1 MSTSGIPARLQKCE
15 FESRIFISLSIV
27 AATCALSFTIF
38 RDSPSL
44 SVALGG
50 LAGFPSRESASLG
63 FLASALLAAAASL
76 LRIWSGSVLTSGR
89 MMSFKVRVD
98 ALLETGPY
106 RIVRNPIYLADLIAF
121 SGFALC
127 LAPCGVILPALLF
140 LHYTRIIRYEEASLS
155 RQFGERY
162 RTYEKRIPR
171 LLPDSRSL
179 HGVGRALGEFVI
191 SRDGLR
197 HNALYLLFIPGFIL
211 SAATG
216 KLLWAVALG
225 LPAVVDW
232 AVVHTIIGTA
242 GNPSGKTRERAAAAI
257 AQSSRRKVFQGVLYA
272 QCWEDPQ
279 IDRLAFGLTRRDALF
294 SITSGGCNVL
304 TFLIDDPGRVIALDA
319 NPHQSHLLKLKMAAL
334 RALPHPRVLEF
345 LGFRESPSRLETY
358 ARLRPLLDDGA
369 RRFWDGRARDLRRG
383 VIHAGRYEG
392 YMRLLRNVLVRL
404 RGKQSL
410 VRQFCEAEDAAL
422 RQKLFRERWDDWSWK
437 LLTQIVLSRPLN
449 VLLFDRAFYSY
460 LDGDFS
466 FGRHFAAKAERA
478 LVHLPVKENYF
489 LRYILAGTEDGA
501 GPLPPYL
508 REENFDLIRSRL
520 DRVEV
525 VTDTCEHYFSTLP
538 DSCLTRFNFS
548 NIFEWMSPQAY
559 KSLLRETV
567 RVGRPG
573 AVLTYRNLLVFR
585 ERPESLAAVIRPRP
599 DISRPLLARDL
610 SFIYD
615 NYVVEEI
622 CKEMEA

>member
-1 MSTSGIPARLQKCE
+1 MSTSEILASLQKLE
-15 FESRIFISLSIV
+15 FESRIFISFGIV
-27 AATCALSFTIF
+27 AATCALSFIVF
-38 RDSPSL
+38 RDSPSV

-50 LAGFPSRESASLG
+50 LAGFPARESSTLG
-63 FLASALLAAAASL
+63 FLASALLAAVASA

-89 MMSFKVRVD
+89 MMSFEVRVD

-121 SGFALC
+121 TGFALC
-127 LAPCGVILPALLF
+127 LAPCGLILPVLLF

-155 RQFGERY
+155 RKFGERY
-162 RTYEKRIPR
+162 RAYVGRIPR
-171 LLPDSRSL
+171 LLPDGRSL
-179 HGVGRALGEFVI
+179 RGLGRAAGELVI

-197 HNALYLLFIPGFIL
+197 HNALYLLFIPGFVL

-216 KLLWAVALG
+216 RLVWAAALG
-225 LPAVVDW
+225 LPAVIDW
-232 AVVHTIIGTA
+232 AVVHTIIGTS
-242 GNPSGKTRERAAAAI
+242 GNPPGRMQERAAASL
-257 AQSSRRKVFQGVLYA
+257 AQSGRRRVFRGVLYS

-279 IDRLAFGLTRRDALF
+279 IDRLAFRLTRRDALF

-319 NPHQSHLLKLKMAAL
+319 NPHQSHLLRLKMAAL
-334 RALPHPRVLEF
+334 GSLTHAGVLEF
-345 LGFRESPSRLETY
+345 LGFRKSAERLETY

-369 RRFWDGRARDLRRG
+369 GRFWDSRTRDLRRG
-383 VIHAGRYEG
+383 VIHSGRYEG
-392 YMRLLRNVLVRL
+392 YMRLLRNVLIRL
-404 RGKQSL
+404 RGKQGL
-410 VRQFCEAEDAAL
+410 VRQFCEAEDPAL
-422 RQKLFRERWDDWSWK
+422 RQRLYREHWDDWSWR
-437 LLTQIVLSRPLN
+437 LLTRLVLCRPLN
-449 VLLFDRAFYSY
+449 VLLFDKAFYSY
-460 LDGDFS
+460 LDRDFS

-478 LVHLPVKENYF
+478 LIHLPVKENYF
-489 LRYILAGTEDGA
+489 LRYIIEGTEAGA

-508 REENFDLIRSRL
+508 REENFDIIRSRL

-538 DSCLTRFNFS
+538 DSCLSRFNFS

-559 KSLLRETV
+559 ESLLCETV

-573 AVLTYRNLLVFR
+573 AILTYRNLLVYR
-585 ERPESLAAVIRPRP
+585 ERPGSLATAIRPRP

-622 CKEMEA
+622 CKEEEA